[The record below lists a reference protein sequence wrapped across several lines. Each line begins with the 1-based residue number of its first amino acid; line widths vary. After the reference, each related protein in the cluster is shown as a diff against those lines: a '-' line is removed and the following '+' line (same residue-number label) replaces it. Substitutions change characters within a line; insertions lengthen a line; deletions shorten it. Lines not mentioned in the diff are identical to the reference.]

1 MTSQE
6 YKKLKMPDGPGVYFF
21 MKGKVIL
28 YIGKA
33 TSLRSRV
40 QSYFSNDL
48 INMRGM
54 FLVDMVTQADSIK
67 WQETDSVLEA
77 LILEADLIKTHQP
90 KYNTKEKDGKSFM
103 CVVITDEPMPQ
114 VLMVRKKNIDFKN
127 KKIFRKTIS
136 KQQKANTLNLQAV
149 FGPFTN
155 GSQLKEAMRI
165 VRRIFPYRDDASSKR
180 DNYEFYRQL
189 GLTPDVS
196 AGEKMSLS
204 KTATEN
210 FAWSDSG
217 PKIFADKRGDRRK
230 STSGLRE
237 GYFSEGPFFE
247 YKKNINNLKLFFQGK
262 KKKIITNLKKE
273 MLAYAKVKEFEKAN
287 DIKKIIFALT
297 HINDIALIKNDNSIF
312 PANNTS
318 LQPLPSFQ
326 REGRLSSKIFAQ
338 SGDQAKFS
346 AAVSDK
352 YSLPSKSDFDK
363 SFPALQNEH
372 TIRIE
377 AYDIAHLS
385 GKDMVGVMTVINAVI
400 PAYRGAQEQFELNKD
415 EYRKFKI
422 KSVQGANDPAA
433 LAEVLTRRLGHATW
447 ELPNII
453 VVDGNEVQKNVAE
466 KIIKE
471 KGFNIP
477 VVALVKD
484 DKHKARGLIGPKGI
498 VTAHKQAIT
507 LVNNEAHR
515 FAIAYHK
522 LKRGKSFLK

>member
-6 YKKLKMPDGPGVYFF
+6 YKKLKLPDNPGVYFF

-40 QSYFSNDL
+40 QSYFSTDL

-54 FLVDMVTQADSIK
+54 FLVDMVTQADNIK

-90 KYNTKEKDGKSFM
+90 KYNTKEKDGKSFL
-103 CVVITDEPMPQ
+103 CVVITAEAMPQ
-114 VLMVRKKNIDFKN
+114 VLMVRKKDIDTKN
-127 KKIFRKTIS
+127 KTAKVSRAKKTV
-136 KQQKANTLNLQAV
+136 QYTDMY
-149 FGPFTN
+149 GPFTN
-155 GSQLKEAMRI
+155 GSQLKEAMKI

-180 DNYEFYRQL
+180 DNYEFYKQL
-189 GLTPDVS
+189 GLTPEI
-196 AGEKMSLS
+196 APQEKSSQKVLGS
-204 KTATEN
+204 PHEN
-210 FAWSDSG
+210 F
-217 PKIFADKRGDRRK
+217 
-230 STSGLRE
+230 
-237 GYFSEGPFFE
+237 
-247 YKKNINNLKLFFQGK
+247 
-262 KKKIITNLKKE
+262 
-273 MLAYAKVKEFEKAN
+273 
-287 DIKKIIFALT
+287 
-297 HINDIALIKNDNSIF
+297 
-312 PANNTS
+312 
-318 LQPLPSFQ
+318 LPSAKHVRPDHFDKSFPVS
-326 REGRLSSKIFAQ
+326 LA
-338 SGDQAKFS
+338 DQAKFS

-352 YSLPSKSDFDK
+352 YSLPSKSDSDK
-363 SFPALQNEH
+363 SFPATL
-372 TIRIE
+372 RIE

-385 GKDMVGVMTVINAVI
+385 GKDMVGVMTVINAVA
-400 PAYRGAQEQFELNKD
+400 PAYRGVQEQFELNKD

-422 KSVQGANDPAA
+422 KTVSGANDPAA

-484 DKHKARGLIGPKGI
+484 DKHKVRGLIGPKDI

-522 LKRGKSFLK
+522 LKRGKSFLN